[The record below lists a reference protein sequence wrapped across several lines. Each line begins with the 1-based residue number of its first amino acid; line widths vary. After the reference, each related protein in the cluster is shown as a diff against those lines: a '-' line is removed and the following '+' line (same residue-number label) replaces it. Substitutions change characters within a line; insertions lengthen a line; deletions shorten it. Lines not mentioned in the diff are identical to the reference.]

1 MTISEVAKKFGM
13 SEDALRYYEK
23 IGIIP
28 PVLRTSGGIRNYA
41 DDDIHWVEFAK
52 RMRDAGVST
61 EALVE
66 YVSLVFEGKKTVSR
80 RKKILRDEREK
91 IARRVDALNSSLEFL
106 DYKIQNYD
114 TVMREY
120 ENRLAENFDF
130 FAKNT

>member
-1 MTISEVAKKFGM
+1 MTFGLASWKIAFHFIRIAKHGVFMTISEVAKKFGM

-80 RKKILRDEREK
+80 RKKILRD
-91 IARRVDALNSSLEFL
+91 
-106 DYKIQNYD
+106 
-114 TVMREY
+114 
-120 ENRLAENFDF
+120 
-130 FAKNT
+130 